1 MSIMSPAQNQLM
13 EEFGVGSTVAILPL
27 SVYAF
32 ALGLG
37 PVLGGPMS
45 ETFGRLPVY
54 LGSTLL
60 GSLFT
65 IGVGFSRS
73 FSALCVLRFLAG
85 FCFAPSLAVAAG
97 TVNEVF
103 RPEKRA
109 IPATICILTPF
120 LGPGLG

>member
-1 MSIMSPAQNQLM
+1 M
-13 EEFGVGSTVAILPL
+13 EEFGVGKTVAILPL
-27 SVYAF
+27 SVYAL

-37 PVLGGPMS
+37 PVLGGPIS
-45 ETFGRLPVY
+45 ETLGRLPVY

-60 GSLFT
+60 GSFFT

-73 FSALCVLRFLAG
+73 FPTLCILRFLAG

-103 RPEKRA
+103 RSEKRA
-109 IPATICILTPF
+109 VPATVCILTPF